1 MAARTK
7 IETAQGVGCH
17 PPYEE
22 VDHPPH
28 YNQHPKG
35 IECIDV
41 IEDMPHNVGAAMK
54 YLWRAGLKP
63 GADTDK
69 DLAKA
74 AWYVERERQRLAQ
87 Q

>member
-1 MAARTK
+1 MAVTK
-7 IETAQGVGCH
+7 KDEYEYVEH
-17 PPYEE
+17 PK
-22 VDHPPH
+22 H
-28 YNQHPKG
+28 YNDHPKG

-41 IEDMPHNVGAAMK
+41 IEDMTHNVGAAMK

-63 GADTDK
+63 GADTDQ

-74 AWYVERERQRLAQ
+74 VWYIERERQRLAQ